1 MEPEEALMKSPSQ
14 PPPQAGEEFF
24 SASTGLGADF
34 IQEFCLPDGAIDWH
48 KLVAFNSSKIPR
60 G

>member
-1 MEPEEALMKSPSQ
+1 MKSPSQ